1 MLPALGWESGVSP
14 DLPHALPSYTCK
26 DLTFV
31 HGISKGGLSHQALKT
46 WDTGGFEARQPSPHP
61 LRTPKSS
68 LVLKSLGLL
77 RDVSCMTK
85 HRAPIPSSSPYY
97 HTSPQVNNHT
107 IRILS
112 QPSYGS
118 LAKGQCGGFLL
129 LLGWLRSLL
138 SPCCLE
144 EAKVPGFLVSK

>member
-1 MLPALGWESGVSP
+1 MLPALCWESGTSP
-14 DLPHALPSYTCK
+14 DLPHALPLYTCK

-31 HGISKGGLSHQALKT
+31 HGIPKGGLSHQALKT

-85 HRAPIPSSSPYY
+85 HRVPIPSSSPYY

-107 IRILS
+107 VRILS